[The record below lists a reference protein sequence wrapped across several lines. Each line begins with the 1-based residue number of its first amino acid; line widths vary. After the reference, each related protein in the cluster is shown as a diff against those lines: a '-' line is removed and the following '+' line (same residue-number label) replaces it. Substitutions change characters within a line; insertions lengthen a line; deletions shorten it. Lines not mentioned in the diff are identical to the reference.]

1 MVLGER
7 SFHQQPK
14 KKIKK
19 TKTKWYSID
28 DHSLSSI
35 KAMPMPRSFFFFL
48 IYVFC
53 FKDYFI
59 YVKTHCTCACKLQL
73 AN

>member
-35 KAMPMPRSFFFFL
+35 KAMPMGNQSLLSNMDFVNLQVATCKHRYS
-48 IYVFC
+48 VF
-53 FKDYFI
+53 
-59 YVKTHCTCACKLQL
+59 
-73 AN
+73 